1 MGVKGEM
8 YLCTNP
14 AVSGRSEH
22 TALQLTTLKSDLR
35 LLNKR
40 SLDSY
45 IFEQGKYVYMYL
57 L

>member
-1 MGVKGEM
+1 MHVKGVL

-14 AVSGRSEH
+14 AVSDRSEH
-22 TALQLTTLKSDLR
+22 TALQLTALKSDLR

-40 SLDSY
+40 SLDNY
-45 IFEQGKYVYMYL
+45 VFEHRKYMYTYL

>member
-1 MGVKGEM
+1 MDVKGEI
-8 YLCTNP
+8 YLFANP
-14 AVSGRSEH
+14 AVSGKSEH

-40 SLDSY
+40 SLDHY
-45 IFEQGKYVYMYL
+45 IFEHRKNIYMYL

>member
-14 AVSGRSEH
+14 AVNGRSEH